1 MSEKV
6 TFNHKLLPYLLL
18 APQLAITLVFF
29 FLPAGE
35 SILSS
40 FFRETAFGGNRL
52 FVGLD
57 NYTSLFKQADYYES
71 IGVTLIFSV
80 AVTFGGLV
88 LSLIL
93 AVMADRVIKGAGVYK
108 TFLII
113 PYAIAPALIGTLA
126 KFLLSPAIGVVAVHL
141 QKWNIDWNPY
151 LNSADAM
158 MLVIV
163 TAVWNQISYN
173 FLFFLAGLQ
182 SIPDSVVEASAIDGA
197 GPMRRF
203 RDIVFPLL
211 APTTFFL
218 FIINVIY
225 AFFETFAIIDVTTQG
240 GPGIA
245 TTTMVYGVYKSAF
258 FSYDYGTSGAQS
270 VILMAIII
278 VLTVLQFKYVEK
290 KIHY

>member
-1 MSEKV
+1 MSAKV
-6 TFNHKLLPYLLL
+6 TFNHKILPYLLL

-29 FLPAGE
+29 FLPAGQ
-35 SILSS
+35 SIWSS
-40 FFRETAFGGNRL
+40 FYRETAFGGNRI

-57 NYTSLFKQADYYES
+57 NYTRLFQQAAYYQS
-71 IGVTLIFSV
+71 VWATLVFAV
-80 AVTFGGLV
+80 AVTVAGLV

-93 AVMADRVIKGAGVYK
+93 AVMADRVIKGAGIYK

-126 KFLLSPAIGVVAVHL
+126 KFLLSPSIGIIAVYL
-141 QKWNIDWNPY
+141 QHIGIDWNPY
-151 LNSADAM
+151 LNSTDAM
-158 MLVIV
+158 ILVIT

-182 SIPDSVVEASAIDGA
+182 SIPDSVIEAAAIDGA
-197 GPMRRF
+197 GPVRRL
-203 RDIVFPLL
+203 RDMVLPLL

-240 GPGIA
+240 GPGTA
-245 TTTMVYGVYKSAF
+245 TTTLVYGVYKSAF
-258 FSYDYGTSGAQS
+258 LAYDYGASGAQS
-270 VILMAIII
+270 VILMAFIII
-278 VLTVLQFKYVEK
+278 LTLFQFKYIEK

>member
-1 MSEKV
+1 MHEKV
-6 TFNHKLLPYLLL
+6 TFNHKILPYVLL

-29 FLPAGE
+29 FLPAGQ
-35 SILSS
+35 SIISS
-40 FFRETAFGGNRL
+40 FYRETAFGGNRV

-57 NYTSLFKQADYYES
+57 NYTRLFEQAAYYES
-71 IGVTLIFSV
+71 IWVTLIFSV
-80 AVTFGGLV
+80 AVTFIGLA
-88 LSLIL
+88 LALLL
-93 AVMADRVIKGAGVYK
+93 AVMADRIIKGAGIYK

-126 KFLLSPAIGVVAVHL
+126 KFLLSPSIGVVAVYL
-141 QKWNIDWNPY
+141 QAWGISWNPY
-151 LNSADAM
+151 LNGTDAM
-158 MLVIV
+158 ILVIM

-182 SIPDSVVEASAIDGA
+182 SIPHSVIEAAAIDGA
-197 GPMRRF
+197 GPVRRF

-240 GPGIA
+240 GPGTA
-245 TTTMVYGVYKSAF
+245 TTTMVYSVYKSAF
-258 FSYDYGTSGAQS
+258 FAYDYGSSGAQS
-270 VILMAIII
+270 VILMAIIV
-278 VLTVLQFKYVEK
+278 VLTLFQFKYVEK